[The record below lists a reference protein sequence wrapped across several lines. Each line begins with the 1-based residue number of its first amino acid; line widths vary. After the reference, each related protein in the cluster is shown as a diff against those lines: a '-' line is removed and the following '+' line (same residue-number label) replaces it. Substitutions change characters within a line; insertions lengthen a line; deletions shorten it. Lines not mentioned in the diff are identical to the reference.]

1 MPKVSKRARPKQV
14 MPPQYFIFEIGE
26 MRPTYILSVDH
37 DRYRSCQ

>member
-14 MPPQYFIFEIGE
+14 MSLQYFIFEIGE
-26 MRPTYILSVDH
+26 MRPTYILSVDP